1 VAVPFAAKP
10 QAHRDVAEG
19 DPLMSQ
25 ADVRAL
31 LGSTVTVETGHGA
44 VHGTLLSCTSSS
56 LWLVDDG
63 EDDVMV
69 PLDDVQAV
77 RQDAA

>member
-1 VAVPFAAKP
+1 
-10 QAHRDVAEG
+10 
-19 DPLMSQ
+19 MSNRE
-25 ADVRAL
+25 VRHL
-31 LGSTVTVETGHGA
+31 LGATVTVETGHGV
-44 VHGTLLSCTSSS
+44 VHGTLLSCTSTS

-69 PLDDVQAV
+69 PLVDVQEV

>member
-1 VAVPFAAKP
+1 
-10 QAHRDVAEG
+10 
-19 DPLMSQ
+19 MSQ
-25 ADVRAL
+25 RDVRAL

-44 VHGTLLSCTSSS
+44 VHGTLLSCTSTS

>member
-1 VAVPFAAKP
+1 MSN
-10 QAHRDVAEG
+10 RDV
-19 DPLMSQ
+19 
-25 ADVRAL
+25 RHL
-31 LGSTVTVETGHGA
+31 LGSTVTVETDHGA

-69 PLDDVQAV
+69 PLEDVMDV
-77 RQDAA
+77 RRDAA

>member
-1 VAVPFAAKP
+1 
-10 QAHRDVAEG
+10 
-19 DPLMSQ
+19 M
-25 ADVRAL
+25 

-44 VHGTLLSCTSSS
+44 VHGTLLSCSASS

-69 PLDDVQAV
+69 PLEDVMDV
-77 RQDAA
+77 KRDAA

>member
-1 VAVPFAAKP
+1 MSN
-10 QAHRDVAEG
+10 RDV
-19 DPLMSQ
+19 
-25 ADVRAL
+25 RHL
-31 LGSTVTVETGHGA
+31 LGSMVTVETGHGA

-56 LWLVDDG
+56 LWLVDDA

-69 PLDDVQAV
+69 PLDDVRNV

>member
-1 VAVPFAAKP
+1 
-10 QAHRDVAEG
+10 
-19 DPLMSQ
+19 MSQ
-25 ADVRAL
+25 RDVRAL

-44 VHGTLLSCTSSS
+44 VHGTLLSCSATS

-69 PLDDVQAV
+69 PLEDVMDV
-77 RQDAA
+77 KRDAA

>member
-1 VAVPFAAKP
+1 MSN
-10 QAHRDVAEG
+10 RDV
-19 DPLMSQ
+19 
-25 ADVRAL
+25 RHL
-31 LGSTVTVETGHGA
+31 LGSMVTVETDHGA

-56 LWLVDDG
+56 LWLVDDT

-69 PLDDVQAV
+69 PLEDVMNV

>member
-1 VAVPFAAKP
+1 MSN
-10 QAHRDVAEG
+10 RDV
-19 DPLMSQ
+19 
-25 ADVRAL
+25 RHL
-31 LGSTVTVETGHGA
+31 LGATVTVETGHGD
-44 VHGTLLSCTSSS
+44 VHGTLLSCTATS

-69 PLDDVQAV
+69 PLEDVRTV